1 MIFENI
7 DDEKHVEFGLFLNTL
22 AKFVAFLDAPNLKN
36 IECPEGKCIFVQNIV
51 FRYRQA
57 TMSKTSQQVIDWE
70 AERAAKIPEIRMLE
84 RIKNSLNN

>member
-51 FRYRQA
+51 FRYR
-57 TMSKTSQQVIDWE
+57 
-70 AERAAKIPEIRMLE
+70 
-84 RIKNSLNN
+84 